1 MALADGPGLY
11 GRVDPPVIW
20 NNGTTP
26 FTFEVVTTNANIA
39 SVTFI
44 GVQEYAGLPMY
55 DDGTHGDRVAGDGI
69 FTLNNIT
76 CPPLPLRFGGAFL
89 ESPANAKVV
98 ATDGS
103 SNFVQVSLGVVD
115 IAQSIAAVKLA
126 DNIYATKYALFVV
139 DPSFGPLSATT
150 SEENSRGAGPFLK
163 RATSALYS
171 VLPDD
176 FDLVAAMPGRDIYHS
191 GDYGRPAGFFIGAA
205 GQETVTGSRG
215 RLKGILYHMFGEGL
229 LLTHEFG
236 HNWNAFAGRALGLTG
251 CSQCSGP
258 HWDPYSDIGGA
269 MAAYVLDARALNG
282 AGQLV
287 DNGDGS
293 WKLWRDPEHIN
304 GANAVYS
311 KLDLYFM
318 GLLPAAEVPPIHQL
332 VNPDFTDINHVT
344 ATTVNTYSVSDITGG
359 QAPPPSF
366 PANFSTAFVIV
377 NDREIAPAEF
387 AFYSAVVRYY
397 TGTSGPPSDVIP
409 FYVATGGRATMNAV
423 LPVSSAETPSLAI
436 AKTHTDKFTQ
446 GQVGAT
452 YVVTVTNGVPAGPTS
467 GTVTVTETM
476 PAGLTLVSISGTGWN
491 CAGNS
496 CTRND
501 TLNPGLSYPTVAV
514 TVNVDANAASLVTNQ
529 VSVSGGGSASANA
542 SDPTAILAPPAVPV
556 LTYPSDGAT
565 GVTVAPTL
573 VWSATAGAREYDVYF
588 GTSASPPLVW
598 SRMTG
603 TSYRPDTLTAGRVY
617 YWRVVAKN
625 SDGSNT
631 SLTWSFTT
639 SVSPPAAPY
648 LDAPPNGDIGLP
660 GAVGLTWNASD
671 GATSYDVYFGTA
683 ASPPLVTTTTRAN
696 YSTST
701 LTEGTT
707 YYWRVVAKNAG
718 GSNTSATWSFTTQ
731 AAPVLSA
738 PANGAT
744 GVLVAPTLTWSAS
757 IGATSYDV
765 YFGTAPS
772 PPLVTSTTGTSHYPS
787 TLTAG
792 TTYYWR
798 IAAKNSRGSNTSAT
812 WSFTTQAA
820 PWTPVLSAP
829 ANGATGVLVAPTL
842 TWSASIGATSYDVY
856 FGTAPSPL
864 LAMSTTGTSYSPWTL
879 TEGTTYYWRV
889 VAKNDGGS
897 NASAT
902 WSFVTQAARPAAPVL
917 SAPANG
923 ATGVLVAPT
932 LMWSA
937 SMGATSYDVYFG
949 TAASPLLVT
958 STAGTSYSP
967 GTLKASTTYYW
978 RIAAK
983 NSGGSNTSSIW
994 SFTTQVLRTGRARQ
1008 TSPTNGA
1015 GGVLVA
1021 PTLVWNASS
1030 GATSYDVYFGTAAS
1044 PPQVTSTAGTSYA
1057 PGTLSQQTTYYWR
1070 IVAQNSAGSGSSS
1083 TWEFTTGTPPV
1094 GLAFVPVPPCR
1105 VVDTRSPAG
1114 SLGAPAMTADTSR
1127 SFTIPRSACGI
1138 PNTAQAYSLNVTV
1151 VPQGLL
1157 SFLTLWPTGQNR
1169 PLVST
1174 LNSFGGTVVA
1184 NAAIVPAGT
1193 DGAVS
1198 VYVTDPTDVDFG
1210 HQRLFRHLHWPR
1222 LLLVLSGD
1230 TVPGS

>member
-1 MALADGPGLY
+1 MSLAPLICPPHRLVSPALLCIAFSTMALADGPGLY

-251 CSQCSGP
+251 CSQCSSPVRNPAG
-258 HWDPYSDIGGA
+258 DIGGA
-269 MAAYVLDARALNG
+269 VVLCAVLSILARALNG

-423 LPVSSAETPSLAI
+423 LPVSSAGDSFVGHREDPHRQVHAG
-436 AKTHTDKFTQ
+436 AGWRDVRGDGHQWRPGGTDKRDRNGDRNHAGWLDAGFYIRHGLELR
-446 GQVGAT
+446 GQFVYSQRHAQSW
-452 YVVTVTNGVPAGPTS
+452 PQ
-467 GTVTVTETM
+467 
-476 PAGLTLVSISGTGWN
+476 
-491 CAGNS
+491 
-496 CTRND
+496 
-501 TLNPGLSYPTVAV
+501 LS
-514 TVNVDANAASLVTNQ
+514 DGRCHGQ
-529 VSVSGGGSASANA
+529 RRRKRGFA
-542 SDPTAILAPPAVPV
+542 SDQPGECVRRRFGQRQRQRSDRHPRTARRPG
-556 LTYPSDGAT
+556 SD
-565 GVTVAPTL
+565 L
-573 VWSATAGAREYDVYF
+573 
-588 GTSASPPLVW
+588 
-598 SRMTG
+598 
-603 TSYRPDTLTAGRVY
+603 
-617 YWRVVAKN
+617 
-625 SDGSNT
+625 
-631 SLTWSFTT
+631 
-639 SVSPPAAPY
+639 SVRRRHRRH
-648 LDAPPNGDIGLP
+648 G
-660 GAVGLTWNASD
+660 
-671 GATSYDVYFGTA
+671 
-683 ASPPLVTTTTRAN
+683 RAN
-696 YSTST
+696 
-701 LTEGTT
+701 
-707 YYWRVVAKNAG
+707 
-718 GSNTSATWSFTTQ
+718 
-731 AAPVLSA
+731 
-738 PANGAT
+738 
-744 GVLVAPTLTWSAS
+744 
-757 IGATSYDV
+757 
-765 YFGTAPS
+765 FG
-772 PPLVTSTTGTSHYPS
+772 LE
-787 TLTAG
+787 
-792 TTYYWR
+792 R
-798 IAAKNSRGSNTSAT
+798 DSR
-812 WSFTTQAA
+812 
-820 PWTPVLSAP
+820 
-829 ANGATGVLVAPTL
+829 
-842 TWSASIGATSYDVY
+842 
-856 FGTAPSPL
+856 
-864 LAMSTTGTSYSPWTL
+864 
-879 TEGTTYYWRV
+879 
-889 VAKNDGGS
+889 
-897 NASAT
+897 
-902 WSFVTQAARPAAPVL
+902 
-917 SAPANG
+917 
-923 ATGVLVAPT
+923 
-932 LMWSA
+932 
-937 SMGATSYDVYFG
+937 
-949 TAASPLLVT
+949 
-958 STAGTSYSP
+958 
-967 GTLKASTTYYW
+967 
-978 RIAAK
+978 
-983 NSGGSNTSSIW
+983 
-994 SFTTQVLRTGRARQ
+994 RQ
-1008 TSPTNGA
+1008 
-1015 GGVLVA
+1015 
-1021 PTLVWNASS
+1021 
-1030 GATSYDVYFGTAAS
+1030 
-1044 PPQVTSTAGTSYA
+1044 
-1057 PGTLSQQTTYYWR
+1057 
-1070 IVAQNSAGSGSSS
+1070 
-1083 TWEFTTGTPPV
+1083 
-1094 GLAFVPVPPCR
+1094 
-1105 VVDTRSPAG
+1105 
-1114 SLGAPAMTADTSR
+1114 
-1127 SFTIPRSACGI
+1127 GI
-1138 PNTAQAYSLNVTV
+1138 
-1151 VPQGLL
+1151 
-1157 SFLTLWPTGQNR
+1157 
-1169 PLVST
+1169 
-1174 LNSFGGTVVA
+1174 
-1184 NAAIVPAGT
+1184 
-1193 DGAVS
+1193 
-1198 VYVTDPTDVDFG
+1198 
-1210 HQRLFRHLHWPR
+1210 
-1222 LLLVLSGD
+1222 
-1230 TVPGS
+1230 